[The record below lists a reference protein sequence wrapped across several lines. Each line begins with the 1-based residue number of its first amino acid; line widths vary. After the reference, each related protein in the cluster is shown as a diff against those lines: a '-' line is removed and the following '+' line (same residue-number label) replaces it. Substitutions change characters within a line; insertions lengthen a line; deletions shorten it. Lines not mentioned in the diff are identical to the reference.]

1 MGMVEDELEG
11 GEVTGGRGEAVSVGS
26 GDSVPRSVGVNAAV
40 VDVETGDGETGRT
53 VAVDCGSS
61 TST

>member
-1 MGMVEDELEG
+1 MGMIEDELEG

-26 GDSVPRSVGVNAAV
+26 GDSVARSVGVKTAV
-40 VDVETGDGETGRT
+40 VDVETGTGETGRT
-53 VAVDCGSS
+53 VAVGCGSS